1 MNIDDISTFEKFLS
15 DKNISLFQSFI
26 DKFYEL
32 GYVDE
37 DFVDV
42 IDVIENIMNI
52 EKDFDV
58 YITDD
63 LGEKFLDKKLIEIKL
78 LFTPYIRENKLKEL
92 GL

>member
-15 DKNISLFQSFI
+15 DKNISFI
-26 DKFYEL
+26 NKFYEL

-78 LFTPYIRENKLKEL
+78 LFKPYIRENKLKEL